1 MILSYQTAKKNTEV
15 KNYIIIADNSWSIAN
30 NWQNYKQIINKISL
44 EAESNGKEVHL
55 YLTSFAGK
63 FEPTILNSNN
73 AVLEFLN
80 KNPPLPQQTE
90 RKSVNEILLKNNYFK
105 SSKVFF
111 YFF

>member
-1 MILSYQTAKKNTEV
+1 MLIILFFSDPFISNSKKNTEV

-63 FEPTILNSNN
+63 I
-73 AVLEFLN
+73 
-80 KNPPLPQQTE
+80 
-90 RKSVNEILLKNNYFK
+90 
-105 SSKVFF
+105 
-111 YFF
+111 

>member
-1 MILSYQTAKKNTEV
+1 MEKKFIYILPHSRE
-15 KNYIIIADNSWSIAN
+15 
-30 NWQNYKQIINKISL
+30 
-44 EAESNGKEVHL
+44 
-55 YLTSFAGK
+55 K

-111 YFF
+111 YFFLI